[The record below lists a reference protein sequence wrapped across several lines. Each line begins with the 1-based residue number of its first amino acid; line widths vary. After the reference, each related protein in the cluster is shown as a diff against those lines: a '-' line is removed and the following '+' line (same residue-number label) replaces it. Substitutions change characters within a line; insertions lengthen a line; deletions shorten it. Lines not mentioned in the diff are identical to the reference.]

1 MSNDAARTGWWHDAI
16 GYEIY
21 VRSFADSDGDGVGDL
36 AGITERLDHLVD
48 LGIDV
53 IWITPFYRSPM
64 ADFGYD
70 VADYTDVDPAF
81 GDVADFERL
90 TTAAHERGIKVVV
103 DIVPN
108 HCSSAHRWFQQALA
122 DPDGPYRDYF
132 IWRDPADDGGYPNN
146 WVGYFGGPVWTLDP
160 ASGQYYLH
168 MFLPEQPDLN
178 WRNPAVLDE
187 FDAILRT
194 WLERGVDGFR
204 VDVAQALVKDEGLRD
219 NPQLSSFA
227 PDAERWEQWDAFEHR
242 HDVLQPGTRDVFARW
257 KAITAEYDAV
267 LIGET
272 YVLDPAELDQLLDG
286 RGLDVGFWFKPM
298 HIDWDPVQI
307 RATLEELLDGVAD
320 PRMIG
325 WVAASHDEVRPP
337 TRFGAGD
344 LGRRRAL
351 AFSTL
356 LFGLPGMPFLYQGE
370 ELGLLEG
377 VVPEDRRADPV
388 GADVTKSRD
397 GCRTPMPWEPGVSF
411 GFSTNPDPWLP
422 HGGRVDA
429 DTAAFQRERTDSW
442 FARYRALVA
451 LRHEH
456 ADLRSG
462 DVEWIDRPDKEV
474 VSYRRGP
481 LAVVANT
488 ADAAARVGVSGE
500 ILYSTLGRSGSLVAD
515 DDLSGAEAVVLRIA
529 E

>member
-1 MSNDAARTGWWHDAI
+1 MSNDAARTGWWHDAV

-21 VRSFADSDGDGVGDL
+21 IRSFADSDGDGVGDL
-36 AGITERLDHLVD
+36 VGIIDRLDHLAA
-48 LGIDV
+48 LGVDV

-64 ADFGYD
+64 FDFGYD
-70 VADYTDVDPAF
+70 VADYVAVDPTF
-81 GDVADFERL
+81 GDVEDFERL
-90 TTAAHERGIKVVV
+90 TAAAHERGIRVIV

-108 HCSSAHRWFQQALA
+108 HCSSAHRWFEQAVA
-122 DPDGPYRDYF
+122 DPAGPYRDYF
-132 IWRDPADDGGYPNN
+132 LWRDAPADGGYPNN
-146 WVGYFGGPVWTLDP
+146 WVGYFGGPTWTLDDT
-160 ASGQYYLH
+160 SGQYYLH

-194 WLERGVDGFR
+194 WLDRGVDGFR
-204 VDVAQALVKDEGLRD
+204 IDVAQALVKDADLRD
-219 NPQLSSFA
+219 NPQLSPLD
-227 PDAERWEQWDAFEHR
+227 PDADRWEQWDAFDHR

-257 KAITAEYDAV
+257 RSIAQEYDAV
-267 LIGET
+267 LVGET
-272 YVLDPAELDQLLDG
+272 YVLDPADLDQLLDG

-307 RATLEELLDGVAD
+307 RATLEEVLQGVAD

-337 TRFGAGD
+337 TRFGGGET
-344 LGRRRAL
+344 GRRRAL

-397 GCRTPMPWEPGVSF
+397 GCRTPMPWAPGVAF
-411 GFSTNPDPWLP
+411 GFSTNPDTWLP
-422 HGGRVDA
+422 DGGRVDA
-429 DTAAFQRERTDSW
+429 DTAQVQRLDDDSW
-442 FARYRALVA
+442 FARYAQLIAIRRAEPE
-451 LRHEH
+451 LRT
-456 ADLRSG
+456 G
-462 DVEWIDRPDKEV
+462 VVEWIDRPDKEV
-474 VSYRRGP
+474 VSFRRGG

-488 ADAAARVGVSGE
+488 ADNQARVGIAGE
-500 ILYSTLGRSGSLVAD
+500 VIFSSHGRTGAVALG
-515 DDLSGAEAVVLRIA
+515 DDLAPAEAVVVRVH